1 MTKAF
6 AKVLTANDIGK
17 TGSHQAGALVPK
29 RDLELAKFLPYLDP
43 SKKNPDAWIFCTDP
57 LGNTWKM
64 RYVYY
69 NNKLHDP
76 AGTRN
81 ESRITY
87 MTAFF
92 KKWNAQVGDEVVLT
106 QESKPNHFLIKI
118 IPGNSVPTTVA
129 NGSSTIKLVGWRR
142 VH

>member
-29 RDLELAKFLPYLDP
+29 RDLDLAKFLPYLDP
-43 SKKNPDAWIFCTDP
+43 GKKNPDAWIFCTDP
-57 LGNTWKM
+57 LGNVWKM

-76 AGTRN
+76 TGTRD

-87 MTAFF
+87 MTSFF

-106 QESKPNHFLIKI
+106 QQGNPNHFLIEIVRAKSLASNAADG
-118 IPGNSVPTTVA
+118 PA
-129 NGSSTIKLVGWRR
+129 TIKLVGWRR